1 MKQALITFIRNPELG
16 KGKTRLAKDSSKE
29 YALEIYI
36 KLLEHTRKVCEQT
49 DAERYVFYADCINA
63 EDEWSTDDFQKRL
76 QLDGGLGEK
85 MKDAF
90 STVFSEGCNKAVI
103 IGSDCPD
110 ISSELIE
117 NAFSELNSNDFVI
130 GPSNDG
136 GYYLLGM
143 NTLFSPIFEN
153 KTWSTETVLE
163 ETVKDISDAGF
174 SLKLLKP
181 LTDVD
186 HLEDVPQKWR

>member
-36 KLLEHTRKVCEQT
+36 KLLDHTRDVCEQT
-49 DAERYVFYADCINA
+49 DAERYVFYADYIN
-63 EDEWSTDDFQKRL
+63 EKDEWSTDNFHKRL
-76 QLDGGLGEK
+76 QLEGGLGEK
-85 MKDAF
+85 MKNAF
-90 STVFSEGCNKAVI
+90 STVFSEGCKKAVI
-103 IGSDCPD
+103 IGSDCPE
-110 ISSELIE
+110 ISSTIIE
-117 NAFSELNSNDFVI
+117 DAFSALDSHDFVI
-130 GPSNDG
+130 GPSTDG

-143 NTLFSPIFEN
+143 NSLFKPIFEN

-163 ETVKDISDAGF
+163 ETTKDIQDAGY

-186 HLEDVPQKWR
+186 HLEDVPKDWR